1 MDRFTVFLIQQLHR
15 VSFITRRYSQTQEFQ
30 DFLQHQK
37 SSSRIC
43 RRLRHK
49 NNIYSYL
56 IFTNFNYLK
65 HMENTKKVAAN
76 AATAFNTTNEYATL
90 YDLRMSEHF
99 TLRNLALSGAVIR
112 HRIANV
118 PTTEETERLRALCE
132 NVLEPLRRRFG
143 VIRVVNGYHSEE
155 LCRLTGSDNTSQHRL
170 GEEAD
175 IHVSSMEVAQKM
187 HDFIKANLIY
197 DQLRLEAKPKT
208 CTIIL
213 HVSYKV
219 VRG

>member
-1 MDRFTVFLIQQLHR
+1 M
-15 VSFITRRYSQTQEFQ
+15 
-30 DFLQHQK
+30 
-37 SSSRIC
+37 
-43 RRLRHK
+43 
-49 NNIYSYL
+49 
-56 IFTNFNYLK
+56 
-65 HMENTKKVAAN
+65 
-76 AATAFNTTNEYATL
+76 
-90 YDLRMSEHF
+90 
-99 TLRNLALSGAVIR
+99 
-112 HRIANV
+112 
-118 PTTEETERLRALCE
+118 
-132 NVLEPLRRRFG
+132 LEPLRRRFG

>member
-1 MDRFTVFLIQQLHR
+1 MAMADWELWSI
-15 VSFITRRYSQTQEFQ
+15 
-30 DFLQHQK
+30 
-37 SSSRIC
+37 
-43 RRLRHK
+43 
-49 NNIYSYL
+49 
-56 IFTNFNYLK
+56 
-65 HMENTKKVAAN
+65 
-76 AATAFNTTNEYATL
+76 
-90 YDLRMSEHF
+90 
-99 TLRNLALSGAVIR
+99 
-112 HRIANV
+112 
-118 PTTEETERLRALCE
+118 
-132 NVLEPLRRRFG
+132 PLRRRFG

-155 LCRLTGSDNTSQHRL
+155 LCRLTGSDNTSQHHL

-187 HDFIKANLIY
+187 HDFIKANLAY

>member
-1 MDRFTVFLIQQLHR
+1 MF
-15 VSFITRRYSQTQEFQ
+15 
-30 DFLQHQK
+30 
-37 SSSRIC
+37 
-43 RRLRHK
+43 
-49 NNIYSYL
+49 
-56 IFTNFNYLK
+56 NFNVYFMNL
-65 HMENTKKVAAN
+65 
-76 AATAFNTTNEYATL
+76 TT
-90 YDLRMSEHF
+90 HF
-99 TLRNLALSGAVIR
+99 TLEEMCKSATADAHGIDNTPSEEHIRNLA
-112 HRIANV
+112 
-118 PTTEETERLRALCE
+118 ALCE

-187 HDFIKANLIY
+187 HDFIKANLVY
-197 DQLRLEAKPKT
+197 DQPRLEAKPKT

>member
-1 MDRFTVFLIQQLHR
+1 
-15 VSFITRRYSQTQEFQ
+15 
-30 DFLQHQK
+30 
-37 SSSRIC
+37 
-43 RRLRHK
+43 
-49 NNIYSYL
+49 
-56 IFTNFNYLK
+56 
-65 HMENTKKVAAN
+65 MENTKKVAAN

-175 IHVSSMEVAQKM
+175 IHVSNMEVAQKM
-187 HDFIKANLIY
+187 HDFIKANLVY

>member
-1 MDRFTVFLIQQLHR
+1 M
-15 VSFITRRYSQTQEFQ
+15 
-30 DFLQHQK
+30 
-37 SSSRIC
+37 
-43 RRLRHK
+43 
-49 NNIYSYL
+49 
-56 IFTNFNYLK
+56 
-65 HMENTKKVAAN
+65 
-76 AATAFNTTNEYATL
+76 
-90 YDLRMSEHF
+90 
-99 TLRNLALSGAVIR
+99 IR
-112 HRIANV
+112 HSITNV
-118 PTTEETERLRALCE
+118 PTAEETELLRALCE

-175 IHVSSMEVAQKM
+175 IHVSNMEVAQKM
-187 HDFIKANLIY
+187 HDFIKANLAY

-208 CTIIL
+208 STIIL

>member
-1 MDRFTVFLIQQLHR
+1 MIGALET
-15 VSFITRRYSQTQEFQ
+15 SAPPKTTQ
-30 DFLQHQK
+30 
-37 SSSRIC
+37 
-43 RRLRHK
+43 K

-56 IFTNFNYLK
+56 ILTNFNYLK

-76 AATAFNTTNEYATL
+76 AATAFNATNEYATL
-90 YDLRMSEHF
+90 YDLRLSEHF
-99 TLRNLALSGAVIR
+99 TLRNLALSGAVIH

-118 PTTEETERLRALCE
+118 PTAEETERLRALCE

-155 LCRLTGSDNTSQHRL
+155 LCRLTGSDNTSQHHL

-187 HDFIKANLIY
+187 HDFIKANLAY